1 MLLCGYMAYWLMKTN
16 PEVFNWDRLVENGK
30 TRWDGVRNYQARNNL
45 KEMKPG
51 DLAFM
56 FHMEP
61 EPGVVGV
68 MKIVS
73 EAYDD
78 PESTEGNWVVID
90 VEPVVK
96 IERPVSQD
104 EIRNTPM
111 LNVLPLKSQPK
122 LSVMP
127 VSEEQW
133 NLILRIGKT
142 ELPK

>member
-1 MLLCGYMAYWLMKTN
+1 MKTN
-16 PEVFNWDRLVENGK
+16 PEMFNWEMLVENGK

-45 KEMKPG
+45 REMKPG

-56 FHMEP
+56 FHMDP

-78 PESTEGNWVVID
+78 PTTSEGNWAVID
-90 VEPVVK
+90 VEPMTK
-96 IERPVSQD
+96 MERMVSQD
-104 EIRNTPM
+104 EIRNTPV
-111 LNVLPLKSQPK
+111 LNILPIKSQPK

-133 NLILRIGKT
+133 ELILRIGKT
-142 ELPK
+142 TLN

>member
-1 MLLCGYMAYWLMKTN
+1 MAYWLMKTN
-16 PEVFNWDRLVENGK
+16 PDLFNWERLEQGGK

-61 EPGVVGV
+61 EPGVVGI
-68 MKIVS
+68 MQIAS

-78 PESTEGNWVVID
+78 PTSSEGNWVVVD
-90 VEPVVK
+90 VAPLQK
-96 IERPVSQD
+96 IQRPVSLD
-104 EIRNTPM
+104 EIRNTPVI
-111 LNVLPLKSQPK
+111 NILPLKSQPK

-127 VSEEQW
+127 VSQDQW
-133 NLILRIGKT
+133 DLILKIGKT
-142 ELPK
+142 EI

>member
-1 MLLCGYMAYWLMKTN
+1 MAFWLMKTN
-16 PEVFNWDRLVENGK
+16 PELFNWDMLTENGK

-45 KEMKPG
+45 REMKPG

-61 EPGVVGV
+61 EPGAMGV

-78 PESTEGNWVVID
+78 PESSEGNWAVID

-133 NLILRIGKT
+133 DLILRIGKT

>member
-1 MLLCGYMAYWLMKTN
+1 MAYWLVKTN
-16 PEVFNWDRLVENGK
+16 PEVFSWEMLKESGK

-45 KEMKPG
+45 REMKPG
-51 DLAFM
+51 DLALM
-56 FHMEP
+56 FHTDP

-78 PESTEGNWVVID
+78 PTTSEGNWSVID
-90 VEPVVK
+90 VEPLV
-96 IERPVSQD
+96 EMTRPVSQD
-104 EIRNTPM
+104 EIRNTPV
-111 LNVLPLKSQPK
+111 LNILPIKSQPK

-133 NLILRIGKT
+133 ELILRIGKT
-142 ELPK
+142 TLN

>member
-1 MLLCGYMAYWLMKTN
+1 MAFWLMKTN
-16 PEVFNWDRLVENGK
+16 PEVFNWDMLTEKDK

-45 KEMKPG
+45 REMKPG

-56 FHMEP
+56 FHTEP
-61 EPGVVGV
+61 EPGAVGV

-78 PESTEGNWVVID
+78 PESSEGNWAVID
-90 VEPVVK
+90 VEPVAK

-104 EIRNTPM
+104 EIRNTPV
-111 LNVLPLKSQPK
+111 LNVLPIKSQPK
-122 LSVMP
+122 LTVMP

-133 NLILRIGKT
+133 DLILRIGKT
-142 ELPK
+142 EVPK

>member
-1 MLLCGYMAYWLMKTN
+1 MLCCGYMAYWLMKTN
-16 PEVFNWDRLVENGK
+16 PEVFNWDMLVENGK

-45 KEMKPG
+45 REMKPG

-61 EPGVVGV
+61 EPGAVGV

-73 EAYDD
+73 EPYDD
-78 PESTEGNWVVID
+78 PESSEGNWAVID
-90 VEPVVK
+90 VEPVIK
-96 IERPVSQD
+96 IERSVSQD

-133 NLILRIGKT
+133 DLILRIGKT
-142 ELPK
+142 TLK

>member
-1 MLLCGYMAYWLMKTN
+1 MAYWLLKTN
-16 PEVFNWDRLVENGK
+16 PDLFNWEMLEQSGK

-45 KEMKPG
+45 REMKPG

-68 MKIVS
+68 MQIAS

-78 PESTEGNWVVID
+78 PTSSEGNWAVID
-90 VEPVVK
+90 VSPLKK
-96 IERPVSQD
+96 IQRPVSLD
-104 EIRNTPM
+104 EIRNTPVI
-111 LNVLPLKSQPK
+111 NNLPLKSQPK

-127 VSEEQW
+127 VSQDQW
-133 NLILRIGKT
+133 DLILRIGKT
-142 ELPK
+142 EI